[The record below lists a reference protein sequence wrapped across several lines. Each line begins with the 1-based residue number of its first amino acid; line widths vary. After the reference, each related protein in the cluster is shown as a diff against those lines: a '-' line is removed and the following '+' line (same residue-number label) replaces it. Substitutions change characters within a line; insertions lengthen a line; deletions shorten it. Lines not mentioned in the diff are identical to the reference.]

1 MSKQTPKLQQ
11 INWKY
16 FMLMYVGIFSIIGG
30 VSVGYHHIIPQVVTV
45 IVFVPP
51 LTVAIMFLGDILRDI
66 LTEPPDE
73 NTMRM

>member
-16 FMLMYVGIFSIIGG
+16 FTLMYIGIFSIIGG
-30 VSVGYHHIIPQVVTV
+30 MSIGYHYIIPQVVSV
-45 IVFVPP
+45 IIFIPPLAVAIVF
-51 LTVAIMFLGDILRDI
+51 LGDI